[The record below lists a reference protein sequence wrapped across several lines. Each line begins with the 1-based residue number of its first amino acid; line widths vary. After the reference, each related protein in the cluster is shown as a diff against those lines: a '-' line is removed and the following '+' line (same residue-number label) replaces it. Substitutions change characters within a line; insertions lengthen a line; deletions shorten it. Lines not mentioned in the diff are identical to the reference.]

1 MIQTFTHPR
10 SCRFSAELALHVN
23 GHPIEVLQTDA
34 ADFAIFV
41 YDASQGPAEVVV
53 TRQDRVIKEHAIRP
67 KSLELMGE
75 LREDGALV
83 FEMTA
88 AHKLSVEVDGC
99 RPLYIWANPPE
110 VDVPS
115 EDDSDVLY
123 FKAGQTYE
131 VGRLEM
137 EAGQTLYLEGG
148 AVLKG
153 RVYAKNAA
161 GVTIRGLGIL
171 DGSFYGGRSGE
182 NAKSI
187 FFERCNDLLIRDI
200 TMIHP
205 SAWMI
210 VSGACER
217 VEICNVK
224 QIGEVVC
231 SDGIDIVGSR
241 SVHVH
246 DCFLHNNDDCV
257 VVKAFAMNHESHKD
271 FSTDLRISPEAI
283 LVENCTLAND
293 PAGNAMEIGHELSV
307 DRVSGVTF
315 RNIDV
320 LSVHG
325 QGAVFSIHNNDR
337 AVVEDVLFENIRI
350 EHCWDKFIDFRI
362 SKSRFSRDLE
372 RGHIRN
378 ITLRDINWLR
388 GDNNVGYTVSLIGG
402 WGAEHMVKN
411 VTLEN
416 VCING
421 KAIEHIDELEITT
434 RHADEIKL
442 AEIGESAKSAAVVY

>member
-1 MIQTFTHPR
+1 M
-10 SCRFSAELALHVN
+10 HVN
-23 GHPIEVLQTDA
+23 GHPVEVLQTDA

-41 YDASQGPAEVVV
+41 YDATQGPAEVVV
-53 TRQDRVIKEHAIRP
+53 TRVDRVIHEHAIRP
-67 KSLELMGE
+67 MSLELEGAV
-75 LREDGALV
+75 RQDGALV
-83 FEMTA
+83 FEMA
-88 AHKLSVEVDGC
+88 VAHKLSVEVDGC

-115 EDDSDVLY
+115 EEDPDVLY

-153 RVYAKNAA
+153 RIHAKNADNI
-161 GVTIRGLGIL
+161 TIRGLGIL
-171 DGSFYGGRSGE
+171 DGSYYGGRAGE
-182 NAKSI
+182 NAKSV

-200 TMIHP
+200 SMIHP
-205 SAWMI
+205 SAWM
-210 VSGACER
+210 VVVGVCDR

-257 VVKAFAMNHESHKD
+257 VVKAFAMNHEIHKD
-271 FSTDLRISPEAI
+271 FCADLRISPEAI

-307 DRVSGVTF
+307 DRVSGITF

-362 SKSRFSRDLE
+362 SKSRFSRDDE

-378 ITLRDINWLR
+378 VTLRDINWLR
-388 GDNNVGYTVSLIGG
+388 TENTVGYTISLIGG
-402 WGAEHMVKN
+402 WDAEHRIEDIK
-411 VTLEN
+411 LDN

-421 KAIEHIDELEITT
+421 VPIQDVDELEITT
-434 RHADEIKL
+434 RYANNICLVE
-442 AEIGESAKSAAVVY
+442 EAVSSLVT